1 MLRIAKRAVRAVR
14 LGYLTGRA
22 ALHVITSPHEIGGY
36 CPECNSVM
44 VRGPKGSVQVNPGFQ
59 GKGWKACPVHVA
71 WRELL
76 KAGA

>member
-1 MLRIAKRAVRAVR
+1 MLRAARYAIRAVR

-22 ALHVITSPHEIGGY
+22 FVHIVMTPYEIGGY
-36 CPECNSVM
+36 CPECNSTM
-44 VRGPKGSVQVNPGFQ
+44 VRTPTGVEINPGF
-59 GKGWKACPVHVA
+59 KGAGFRDCPVHIA